1 MIRSWMNIRPWFQ
14 RGRIWPAQTTGPA
27 PASACDDELPVAP
40 EKPWGCGWF
49 DSSLDLRQGLAV
61 IEHPGV
67 PIDLAVQM
75 MLTPPQRCGHGGY

>member
-1 MIRSWMNIRPWFQ
+1 MKRSWIRSMPWF
-14 RGRIWPAQTTGPA
+14 RRATVARRHVAGSGTVDAA
-27 PASACDDELPVAP
+27 DELPVEP

-67 PIDLAVQM
+67 PLELAVQM
-75 MLTPPQRCGHGGY
+75 MLAPEAGRA

>member
-1 MIRSWMNIRPWFQ
+1 MIRSWMNIRPWLR
-14 RGRIWPAQTTGPA
+14 RGRVWPAQASGPA
-27 PASACDDELPVAP
+27 LAGACDDELPLTP

-75 MLTPPQRCGHGGY
+75 MLSPPAGRA

>member
-1 MIRSWMNIRPWFQ
+1 MMRWSINVGPWFQ
-14 RGRIWPAQTTGPA
+14 RGRTWPPPATGQPA
-27 PASACDDELPVAP
+27 ADSCNDELPVAP

-75 MLTPPQRCGHGGY
+75 MLTPQAGRA

>member
-1 MIRSWMNIRPWFQ
+1 MMRWSINLGPWFP
-14 RGRIWPAQTTGPA
+14 RGRTWPPA
-27 PASACDDELPVAP
+27 AIRRPGADACDDELPVTP

-75 MLTPPQRCGHGGY
+75 MLTPQAGRA